1 MTTRNYQICIN
12 CVMDTTA
19 PKLLFD
25 EKGVC
30 EYCNN
35 YYDNILPNWHPN
47 KHGKELFA
55 PILEKIKKKG
65 KNNNH
70 DCLIGV
76 SGGADSSY
84 LVHLATEKLGL
95 RPLVFHV
102 DAGWNSQISTNNI
115 ARIIDGLGLDLY
127 TEVIDWNEMMDLQ
140 LAFFKA
146 QVPHLDAPQD
156 HVFFASLYNFA
167 VKNKIKYILTGGNYS
182 TECVREPLDWIYHA
196 SDLRQLKDIHK
207 RYGVVPLSSYPTA
220 DIFKHKIYYRYFK
233 GLRIVKPLDYFP
245 YNKDEAMMELK
256 EKYDWIPYKHKHYES
271 RFTRFFEGYW
281 LPNKFG
287 YDKRKTHFSS
297 LILTKQMQREDALK
311 ELLEPAYSPDEM
323 KKDFEFVA
331 KKLGLNKNSLQK
343 LMDGNNKTYKD
354 YKNNMFAINL
364 GVNISTFFNLN
375 HQIFK

>member
-1 MTTRNYQICIN
+1 MDQICTN

-19 PKLLFD
+19 PKIIFD
-25 EKGVC
+25 ENGVC

-47 KHGKELFA
+47 EYGMELFT
-55 PILEKIKKKG
+55 PILEKIKKEG
-65 KNNNH
+65 RDQSH

-84 LVHLATEKLGL
+84 LVHLAKEKLGL
-95 RPLVFHV
+95 KPLVFHV
-102 DAGWNSQISTNNI
+102 DAGWNSQISVNNI

-127 TEVIDWNEMMDLQ
+127 TEVIDWNEMRDLQ

-167 VKNKIKYILTGGNYS
+167 VKNNVKYILTGGNNS
-182 TECVREPLDWIYHA
+182 TECIREPLDWIYHA

-207 RYGVVPLSSYPTA
+207 KHGSIPLKTFPTA
-220 DIFKHKIYYRYFK
+220 DIFKHKLYYRYIK
-233 GLRIVKPLDYFP
+233 GMRVIRPLDYFP
-245 YNKDEAMMELK
+245 YNKAEAMLELK
-256 EKYDWIPYKHKHYES
+256 NKYDWLPYAHKHYES

-297 LILTKQMQREDALK
+297 LILTKQMTREDALSK
-311 ELLEPAYSPDEM
+311 LLQSAYDPDEM

-331 KKLGLNKNSLQK
+331 KKLSLTTESLQD
-343 LMDGNNKTYKD
+343 LMDGENKTFKD
-354 YKNNMFAINL
+354 YKNNMFAINIGTKIL
-364 GVNISTFFNLN
+364 TLLNKN

>member
-1 MTTRNYQICIN
+1 
-12 CVMDTTA
+12 
-19 PKLLFD
+19 
-25 EKGVC
+25 VC

-47 KHGKELFA
+47 EYGMELFT
-55 PILEKIKKKG
+55 PILEKIKKEG
-65 KNNNH
+65 RDQSH

-84 LVHLATEKLGL
+84 LVHLAKEKLGL
-95 RPLVFHV
+95 KPLVFHV
-102 DAGWNSQISTNNI
+102 DAGWNSQISVNNI

-127 TEVIDWNEMMDLQ
+127 TEVIDWNEMRDLQ

-167 VKNKIKYILTGGNYS
+167 VKNNVKYILTGGNHS
-182 TECVREPLDWIYHA
+182 TECIREPLDWIYHA

-207 RYGVVPLSSYPTA
+207 KHGSIPLKTFPTA
-220 DIFKHKIYYRYFK
+220 DIFKHKLYYRYIK
-233 GLRIVKPLDYFP
+233 GMRVIRPLDYFP
-245 YNKDEAMMELK
+245 YNKAEAMLELK
-256 EKYDWIPYKHKHYES
+256 NKYDWLPYAHKHYES

-297 LILTKQMQREDALK
+297 LILTKQMTREDALSK
-311 ELLEPAYSPDEM
+311 LLQSAYDPDEM

-331 KKLGLNKNSLQK
+331 KKLSLTTESLQD
-343 LMDGNNKTYKD
+343 LMDGENKTFKD
-354 YKNNMFAINL
+354 YKNNMFAINIGTKIL
-364 GVNISTFFNLN
+364 TLLNKN